1 MFDQASTRAEYL
13 DNYLKTHK
21 KPLGPLHGVPI
32 SLKDTFKIVGQ
43 DSSLG
48 IAALAFNPSQTTSPL
63 VSILLSAGAVIYCKT
78 NIPQTLM
85 ALDSEN
91 NLFGRTLNPFNRLL
105 TAGGSSG
112 GEGALIRMK
121 GSPLGVGKL
130 INIQAFVRTM
140 SIDMY
145 PRH

>member
-1 MFDQASTRAEYL
+1 MFQQALKRAEQL
-13 DNYLKTHK
+13 DHHLDTQQ

-32 SLKDTFKIVGQ
+32 SLKDTFKIEGE

-63 VSILLSAGAVIYCKT
+63 VTILLAAGAVIYCKT
-78 NIPQTLM
+78 NVPQTLM

-130 INIQAFVRTM
+130 
-140 SIDMY
+140 
-145 PRH
+145 